1 MERNPLATKG
11 VTVMFKSLTSI
22 TLCVLVAVATP
33 ASAGTWAT
41 QAVLAA
47 NAFNGT
53 VAVDASGHLT
63 SVWYQNALANG
74 TAVNDAATAAFG
86 QPWSAPVNI
95 SGPIGVASG
104 NPSVR
109 TSASGNVTAVYTS
122 PSLGGTFV
130 DHPAGGNWG
139 TPGSTNGVNQFYVT
153 NDRGDEGLA
162 WGTGGARPTSS
173 TVAAV
178 VRPAGG
184 VWSAASTIAAAP
196 HLSFDGA
203 LVTPDGT
210 MAVAW
215 ESFDSVCGSRTCKTS
230 NWVLH
235 VSTRA
240 SGAQNWVD
248 SGALLGPDSTQH
260 FGQLAA
266 DGVGDLGVV
275 SIRAGNVVSVVR
287 HGSAWTGAAVVAPLS
302 SLQFY
307 TGTGRDNRIFA
318 SDSSGHATIVSWGNP
333 QLTNL
338 VAVDGSLVTNTWG
351 SATTISGSDQFPG
364 YFDFAMSSSGAAIAF
379 YWVNPN
385 DGSGNTIWRAATRPG
400 AGKPW
405 NAPSTAGVTFDAGG
419 TPEGVAINSAGQAAV
434 VFHGYSADFLT
445 YILYTNTFKP

>member
-1 MERNPLATKG
+1 
-11 VTVMFKSLTSI
+11 MFKSLTSI

-74 TAVNDAATAAFG
+74 TAVNEIWAATAAFG

-122 PSLGGTFV
+122 PGLGGTFV

-173 TVAAV
+173 TVVAV

-184 VWSAASTIAAAP
+184 VWSAASTIASAP

-235 VSTRA
+235 VSTRPP
-240 SGAQNWVD
+240 GAGNWVD
-248 SGALLGPDSTQH
+248 SGALLGPDGTQH

-287 HGSAWTGAAVVAPLS
+287 HGSTWTGAAVVAPLS
-302 SLQFY
+302 SLEFY
-307 TGTGRDNRIFA
+307 TGTGRDNRIYA

-351 SATTISGSDQFPG
+351 SVTTISGSDQFPG